1 MNISPTTPIGFL
13 LLVLGDR
20 RVPRHASRHQ
30 PRDERGASAVEWII
44 IAAIVVGVCGAIA
57 AILVPA
63 LTGEAGEI
71 ANEIQKQ

>member
-1 MNISPTTPIGFL
+1 MKFSPTHPLGFL
-13 LLVLGDR
+13 MLVLDTRLDR
-20 RVPRHASRHQ
+20 D
-30 PRDERGASAVEWII
+30 RDERGASAVEWII

-71 ANEIQKQ
+71 AGEITSQ

>member
-20 RVPRHASRHQ
+20 HEHRRA

>member
-1 MNISPTTPIGFL
+1 MKNLSPTTPIGFL
-13 LLVLGDR
+13 LLVLGAR
-20 RVPRHASRHQ
+20 GEQR
-30 PRDERGASAVEWII
+30 RDERGASAVEWII

>member
-1 MNISPTTPIGFL
+1 MRNLSPTTPIGFL

-20 RVPRHASRHQ
+20 RED
-30 PRDERGASAVEWII
+30 RDERGASAVEWII

>member
-1 MNISPTTPIGFL
+1 MSKLSPTTPIGFA
-13 LLVLGDR
+13 LLVLAGRRDR
-20 RVPRHASRHQ
+20 S
-30 PRDERGASAVEWII
+30 RDERGASAVEWII